1 MNDKN
6 ITGRSAPSGSRLK
19 LAEVLPLDT
28 PLVIQMFHIYACNLS
43 CKFCHYGLPKE
54 NRPFLTSRPK
64 MDLDHYKKCIDD
76 LTAFKHPIKLLRFC
90 GTGESLL
97 DKNLVEMIRYASH
110 KQVAQSIE
118 LITNAVFLTKELSTA
133 LINSGL
139 SRLRVSIYGLSSATY
154 RELCQAEVDFDRIV
168 DNVRFYY
175 EENDRLGRKST
186 MYVKTMDCALRSKEE
201 EAQFVELFGN
211 YCDIYSIELVRPNV
225 PGIDYSVWLDE
236 ERPASNALGIGLPKI
251 SVCPQPFHLLTIC
264 PDGRVVPC
272 TCDFMFS
279 IGDSVKQSL
288 PEIWFGNTLRRHQH
302 RMLGGNANA
311 GDICAQ
317 CSIVQCRPFPEDIL
331 DAEAERLKQVYPDP
345 DRPARSPEAS
355 AGVQA
360 LQQGGNEAW
369 QTAL

>member
-1 MNDKN
+1 MKEKN
-6 ITGRSAPSGSRLK
+6 ITGKSAPSGARLK

-28 PLVIQMFHIYACNLS
+28 PLVIQIFNIYACNLS
-43 CKFCHYGLPKE
+43 CRFCHYGLPREK
-54 NRPFLTSRPK
+54 RPFLTSRPK

-76 LTAFKHPIKLLRFC
+76 LTAFKHRIKLLRFC

-118 LITNAVFLTKELSTA
+118 LITNAVLLTKELSTA
-133 LINSGL
+133 LIHSGL

-154 RELCQAEVDFDRIV
+154 KELCQVEVDFDRIV

-175 EENDRLGRKST
+175 EENARFGRKST
-186 MYVKTMDCALRSKEE
+186 VYVKTMDCALRSKEE
-201 EAQFVELFGN
+201 EARFVELFSN

-236 ERPASNALGIGLPKI
+236 ERPAANALGIKLPTI

-279 IGDSVKQSL
+279 VGDTVKQSL
-288 PEIWFGNTLRRHQH
+288 SEIWFGETLRRFQH
-302 RMLGGNANA
+302 RMLEGNANA
-311 GDICAQ
+311 GEICAG

-331 DAEAERLKQVYPDP
+331 DADVERLKKLYADP
-345 DRPARSPEAS
+345 DLPSRFPFSS
-355 AGVQA
+355 AGVQSEMPA
-360 LQQGGNEAW
+360 GK
-369 QTAL
+369 